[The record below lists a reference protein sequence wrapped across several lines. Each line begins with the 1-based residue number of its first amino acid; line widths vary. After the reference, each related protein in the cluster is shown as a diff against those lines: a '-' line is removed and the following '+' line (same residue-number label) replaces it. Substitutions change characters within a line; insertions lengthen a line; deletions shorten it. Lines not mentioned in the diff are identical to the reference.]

1 MHQPIQ
7 LVRKIYYLM
16 LAVIG
21 VPVVVCSASLC
32 TVNVLAIVVLSQG
45 KCGLSPCITLY
56 LVAMAAA
63 DLLAIITDVIL
74 HRIND
79 YYFPLNFL
87 SITPVCSVRYVLL
100 RAAIDCSVWFTVSF
114 TFDRFGAIC
123 YQKLKTRYC
132 TKKTAAVVLSTTG
145 TLLCLKNIPIYFR
158 FKPKVIV
165 DNVPLFC
172 SNKRS
177 YFTDPRWIGFRR
189 FEKVLTPLI
198 PFGLILF
205 LNILTV
211 KHIFKVSRIRK
222 GLKCQNKAL
231 DHSDPEMGNRRK
243 SVILLF
249 SISGSFILL
258 WLVYILYIFNV
269 SSYLDEY
276 SFYIFENVAYM
287 LRNLSCCTNTFI
299 YVVTQAKF
307 REQLK
312 SSLRATNG
320 DKTVKSKGDSKPDR
334 AICDRTAEGRANR
347 ANRGNVQE
355 IQREKVLIVSKVAKQ
370 MKWPVTMR
378 VSLIQVTL
386 VGGAGEVFASLS
398 GEVSG
403 EYQVIKKPSS
413 VYMSS
418 TQKLLGI
425 LEPKEG
431 PGVTEFERIKQRPT
445 GTLGCLYDCLS
456 LLVSRLPLP
465 EAHTEEENLG
475 SHRKTHGE
483 TKHSR
488 PQLYLH
494 QDSRCL
500 RPAPATTPTTFR
512 HLTKRPIVKA
522 YPPPGHDYR
531 GLQ

>member
-7 LVRKIYYLM
+7 FVRKIYYLM

-21 VPVVVCSASLC
+21 VP
-32 TVNVLAIVVLSQG
+32 VNVLAIVVLSQG

-312 SSLRATNG
+312 SSQYSAAQAAITIIAAT
-320 DKTVKSKGDSKPDR
+320 
-334 AICDRTAEGRANR
+334 
-347 ANRGNVQE
+347 
-355 IQREKVLIVSKVAKQ
+355 
-370 MKWPVTMR
+370 
-378 VSLIQVTL
+378 SL
-386 VGGAGEVFASLS
+386 G
-398 GEVSG
+398 
-403 EYQVIKKPSS
+403 
-413 VYMSS
+413 
-418 TQKLLGI
+418 LLP
-425 LEPKEG
+425 LMG
-431 PGVTEFERIKQRPT
+431 PGPCLGLTHAQACIYCISLGPLSAAAGWVPPAPRPT
-445 GTLGCLYDCLS
+445 SAAGWDLS
-456 LLVSRLPLP
+456 VP
-465 EAHTEEENLG
+465 ETAADTWA
-475 SHRKTHGE
+475 TD
-483 TKHSR
+483 TPR
-488 PQLYLH
+488 PTY
-494 QDSRCL
+494 
-500 RPAPATTPTTFR
+500 
-512 HLTKRPIVKA
+512 IVA
-522 YPPPGHDYR
+522 ASPQILCCH
-531 GLQ
+531 

>member
-1 MHQPIQ
+1 MHRPIQ
-7 LVRKIYYLM
+7 LVRKICYLM

-21 VPVVVCSASLC
+21 VP
-32 TVNVLAIVVLSQG
+32 VNVLAIVVLSQG

-63 DLLAIITDVIL
+63 DLLAIITNVIL

-114 TFDRFGAIC
+114 TFDRFVAIC

-132 TKKTAAVVLSTTG
+132 TKKTAAVVLATTG

-165 DNVPLFC
+165 DNVPFFC

-258 WLVYILYIFNV
+258 WQGCPEAWYIGETEQRLRQRMNGHRTTINRQEGSLPVGEHFSGPGHSTSDLRV
-269 SSYLDEY
+269 TILQGGLQDRQQRK
-276 SFYIFENVAYM
+276 VAEQR
-287 LRNLSCCTNTFI
+287 LI
-299 YVVTQAKF
+299 AKF
-307 REQLK
+307 
-312 SSLRATNG
+312 
-320 DKTVKSKGDSKPDR
+320 
-334 AICDRTAEGRANR
+334 
-347 ANRGNVQE
+347 
-355 IQREKVLIVSKVAKQ
+355 VLCVH
-370 MKWPVTMR
+370 
-378 VSLIQVTL
+378 L
-386 VGGAGEVFASLS
+386 
-398 GEVSG
+398 
-403 EYQVIKKPSS
+403 
-413 VYMSS
+413 
-418 TQKLLGI
+418 
-425 LEPKEG
+425 
-431 PGVTEFERIKQRPT
+431 
-445 GTLGCLYDCLS
+445 CS
-456 LLVSRLPLP
+456 LLLPP
-465 EAHTEEENLG
+465 PAPPNTQI
-475 SHRKTHGE
+475 
-483 TKHSR
+483 TKIHLNDDSG
-488 PQLYLH
+488 
-494 QDSRCL
+494 QDSEH
-500 RPAPATTPTTFR
+500 PDTEYIESDQSESQGYPSDNE
-512 HLTKRPIVKA
+512 
-522 YPPPGHDYR
+522 PPPPDNPLGW
-531 GLQ
+531 

>member
-1 MHQPIQ
+1 MAINKSQHEATTKEKDKGVSVQVVDPLFDVTVQ
-7 LVRKIYYLM
+7 NKPEQTEGQAEVFGPERLM
-16 LAVIG
+16 DPQQKDKAIKDDAHSEKEAETI
-21 VPVVVCSASLC
+21 PE
-32 TVNVLAIVVLSQG
+32 VNVLAIVVLSQG

-63 DLLAIITDVIL
+63 DLLAIITNVIL

-114 TFDRFGAIC
+114 TFDRFVAIC

-132 TKKTAAVVLSTTG
+132 TKKTAAMVLATTG

-158 FKPKVIV
+158 FKPKVII
-165 DNVPLFC
+165 DNVPFFC

-258 WLVYILYIFNV
+258 WFEAPLIL
-269 SSYLDEY
+269 
-276 SFYIFENVAYM
+276 
-287 LRNLSCCTNTFI
+287 
-299 YVVTQAKF
+299 K
-307 REQLK
+307 
-312 SSLRATNG
+312 
-320 DKTVKSKGDSKPDR
+320 
-334 AICDRTAEGRANR
+334 
-347 ANRGNVQE
+347 
-355 IQREKVLIVSKVAKQ
+355 
-370 MKWPVTMR
+370 
-378 VSLIQVTL
+378 
-386 VGGAGEVFASLS
+386 ASL
-398 GEVSG
+398 
-403 EYQVIKKPSS
+403 
-413 VYMSS
+413 
-418 TQKLLGI
+418 L
-425 LEPKEG
+425 
-431 PGVTEFERIKQRPT
+431 
-445 GTLGCLYDCLS
+445 D
-456 LLVSRLPLP
+456 
-465 EAHTEEENLG
+465 
-475 SHRKTHGE
+475 
-483 TKHSR
+483 
-488 PQLYLH
+488 
-494 QDSRCL
+494 
-500 RPAPATTPTTFR
+500 
-512 HLTKRPIVKA
+512 KA
-522 YPPPGHDYR
+522 Y
-531 GLQ
+531 

>member
-1 MHQPIQ
+1 MHRPIQ
-7 LVRKIYYLM
+7 LVRKIYYLKM
-16 LAVIG
+16 AVFG
-21 VPVVVCSASLC
+21 VP
-32 TVNVLAIVVLSQG
+32 VNVLAIVVLSQG

-158 FKPKVIV
+158 FKPKVII
-165 DNVPLFC
+165 DNVPFFC

-258 WLVYILYIFNV
+258 WQGCPEAWYIGETEQRLRQRMNGHRTTINRQEGSLPVGEHFSGPGHSTSDLRVTILQGGLQDRQQRKVAEQRLIANREREKT
-269 SSYLDEY
+269 EY
-276 SFYIFENVAYM
+276 SNFKVAPEEYSSSREYFNGISEAPEHRERPLDDGWHGAVLMRKMAFSHRM
-287 LRNLSCCTNTFI
+287 LEF
-299 YVVTQAKF
+299 
-307 REQLK
+307 
-312 SSLRATNG
+312 
-320 DKTVKSKGDSKPDR
+320 PDVNDTPR
-334 AICDRTAEGRANR
+334 SMTDTSRT
-347 ANRGNVQE
+347 
-355 IQREKVLIVSKVAKQ
+355 LCIVSNAY
-370 MKWPVTMR
+370 
-378 VSLIQVTL
+378 SFSIILI
-386 VGGAGEVFASLS
+386 
-398 GEVSG
+398 
-403 EYQVIKKPSS
+403 
-413 VYMSS
+413 
-418 TQKLLGI
+418 
-425 LEPKEG
+425 
-431 PGVTEFERIKQRPT
+431 TEFAE
-445 GTLGCLYDCLS
+445 
-456 LLVSRLPLP
+456 
-465 EAHTEEENLG
+465 
-475 SHRKTHGE
+475 
-483 TKHSR
+483 
-488 PQLYLH
+488 
-494 QDSRCL
+494 
-500 RPAPATTPTTFR
+500 
-512 HLTKRPIVKA
+512 
-522 YPPPGHDYR
+522 
-531 GLQ
+531 

>member
-1 MHQPIQ
+1 MHRTIQ
-7 LVRKIYYLM
+7 LVRKICYLK

-21 VPVVVCSASLC
+21 VP
-32 TVNVLAIVVLSQG
+32 VNVLAIVVLSQG

-132 TKKTAAVVLSTTG
+132 TKKTAAVVLATTG

-158 FKPKVIV
+158 FKPKVII
-165 DNVPLFC
+165 DNVPFSC
-172 SNKRS
+172 SNKQS

-258 WLVYILYIFNV
+258 WQGCPEAWYIGETEQRLRQRMNGHRTTINRQEGSLPVGEHFSGPGHSTSDLRVTILQGGLQDRQQRKVAEQRLIAKSHWAPARLSIEFPAGQWNSDMSTITGSKILV
-269 SSYLDEY
+269 
-276 SFYIFENVAYM
+276 
-287 LRNLSCCTNTFI
+287 TP
-299 YVVTQAKF
+299 
-307 REQLK
+307 
-312 SSLRATNG
+312 SLRQPQG
-320 DKTVKSKGDSKPDR
+320 
-334 AICDRTAEGRANR
+334 NR
-347 ANRGNVQE
+347 
-355 IQREKVLIVSKVAKQ
+355 L
-370 MKWPVTMR
+370 T
-378 VSLIQVTL
+378 
-386 VGGAGEVFASLS
+386 S
-398 GEVSG
+398 GEGPQYLQKITKIHLNDDSG
-403 EYQVIKKPSS
+403 
-413 VYMSS
+413 
-418 TQKLLGI
+418 
-425 LEPKEG
+425 
-431 PGVTEFERIKQRPT
+431 
-445 GTLGCLYDCLS
+445 
-456 LLVSRLPLP
+456 
-465 EAHTEEENLG
+465 
-475 SHRKTHGE
+475 
-483 TKHSR
+483 
-488 PQLYLH
+488 
-494 QDSRCL
+494 QDSEH
-500 RPAPATTPTTFR
+500 PGTEYIESDQSESQGYPSDNES
-512 HLTKRPIVKA
+512 
-522 YPPPGHDYR
+522 PPPDNPR
-531 GLQ
+531 RW